1 MSSINEWK
9 RRNNSLDAINKQL
22 SDKILVL
29 EAEIDQLK
37 KRAAL
42 DEDFS
47 KYIDS
52 RDELMARKDEY
63 IQTLVAENEKL
74 KVERAELEKNVKTWK
89 MQAEKTAK
97 EYRAMEK
104 KMEEQESKLADIS
117 DRYIYSE
124 INGAIEKENYKE
136 KYESLKKNIKRDDN
150 NRIETKW
157 MVNYAKEKPESR
169 SGATAIRDMLTDYYL
184 SSEKMPQADAMKN
197 LREINKIPEEYDANH
212 PRQPLISSADQ
223 VVVNNHG
230 TVEHQ

>member
-1 MSSINEWK
+1 MSSISEWK

-22 SDKILVL
+22 SDKFLVL
-29 EAEIDQLK
+29 EAEIKQLR

-52 RDELMARKDEY
+52 RDELMARKEEY
-63 IQTLVAENEKL
+63 IQTLEAENEKL
-74 KVERAELEKNVKTWK
+74 KGERAELEKSVKTWQT
-89 MQAEKTAK
+89 QAEKTSI
-97 EYRAMEK
+97 EYREMEK
-104 KMEEQESKLADIS
+104 KKEELESKLADIS
-117 DRYIYSE
+117 DRYVCST

-136 KYESLKKNIKRDDN
+136 KYESLKKNFKRDDI
-150 NRIETKW
+150 NRIETNW
-157 MVNYAKEKPESR
+157 MVDYAKKKPDSR

-212 PRQPLISSADQ
+212 PKQPLISSADQ

-230 TVEHQ
+230 TVKH

>member
-1 MSSINEWK
+1 MLFISELDRRNKCLMEINEE
-9 RRNNSLDAINKQL
+9 L
-22 SDKILVL
+22 SAKLRVL
-29 EAEIDQLK
+29 SAEYEQLK

-52 RDELMARKDEY
+52 RDELMAKKDEY
-63 IQTLVAENEKL
+63 IQTLLAENEKL
-74 KVERAELEKNVKTWK
+74 KGERDELEKSVKTWQT
-89 MQAEKTAK
+89 QAEKTAK

-117 DRYIYSE
+117 DRYICST

-136 KYESLKKNIKRDDN
+136 KYESLKKNIKRDDI

-157 MVNYAKEKPESR
+157 MVDYAKKKPESR
-169 SGATAIRDMLTDYYL
+169 SGATAIKDMLTDYYL
-184 SSEKMPQADAMKN
+184 SNEKMPQADAMKN
-197 LREINKIPEEYDANH
+197 LREINKIPEDYDANH
-212 PRQPLISSADQ
+212 PKHPLISSADQ

-230 TVEHQ
+230 TVKH

>member
-9 RRNNSLDAINKQL
+9 RRNKSLDAINKQL

-29 EAEIDQLK
+29 EAEIEQLK

-63 IQTLVAENEKL
+63 IQTLAAENKKL
-74 KVERAELEKNVKTWK
+74 KGERDELEKSVKTWQ

>member
-117 DRYIYSE
+117 DRYICST

-150 NRIETKW
+150 NKIETRW
-157 MVNYAKEKPESR
+157 MVDYAKKKPESR
-169 SGATAIRDMLTDYYL
+169 SGATAIRDMLNDYYL
-184 SSEKMPQADAMKN
+184 SSEKMPQADAMKK
-197 LREINKIPEEYDANH
+197 LREINKIPDDYDANH
-212 PRQPLISSADQ
+212 PKQPLISSADQ

-230 TVEHQ
+230 TVEH

>member
-1 MSSINEWK
+1 MSSISELN
-9 RRNNSLDAINKQL
+9 RRNKSLDAINKQL

-29 EAEIDQLK
+29 EAEIEQLK

-52 RDELMARKDEY
+52 RDELMARKEEY
-63 IQTLVAENEKL
+63 IQTLEAENEKL
-74 KVERAELEKNVKTWK
+74 KGERDELEKSVKTWQT
-89 MQAEKTAK
+89 QAEKTSI
-97 EYRAMEK
+97 EYREMEK
-104 KMEEQESKLADIS
+104 KKEELESKLADIS

-136 KYESLKKNIKRDDN
+136 KYESLKKKNKKDDI
-150 NRIETKW
+150 NRIETNW
-157 MVNYAKEKPESR
+157 MVDYAKKKPDSR

-212 PRQPLISSADQ
+212 PKQPLISSADQ

-230 TVEHQ
+230 TVKH

>member
-1 MSSINEWK
+1 M
-9 RRNNSLDAINKQL
+9 

-29 EAEIDQLK
+29 EAEIKQLR

-63 IQTLVAENEKL
+63 IQTLAAENKKL
-74 KVERAELEKNVKTWK
+74 KGERDELEKSVKTWQ

-117 DRYIYSE
+117 DRYVCST

-136 KYESLKKNIKRDDN
+136 KYESLKKNFKRNDI
-150 NRIETKW
+150 NRIETNW
-157 MVNYAKEKPESR
+157 MVDYAKKKPESR

>member
-22 SDKILVL
+22 SRRILVL
-29 EAEIDQLK
+29 EAEIEQLR

-74 KVERAELEKNVKTWK
+74 KGERDELEKSVKTWQT
-89 MQAEKTAK
+89 QAEKTSR
-97 EYRAMEK
+97 EYREMEK

-117 DRYIYSE
+117 LRYNFSA
-124 INGAIEKENYKE
+124 INEGIEKLIYKV
-136 KYESLKKNIKRDDN
+136 KYDSLKSKNKKDDI
-150 NRIETKW
+150 NRIETNW
-157 MVNYAKEKPESR
+157 MVDYAKKKPESR
-169 SGATAIRDMLTDYYL
+169 SGATAIKDMLTDYYL

-197 LREINKIPEEYDANH
+197 LREINKIPEDYDANH
-212 PRQPLISSADQ
+212 PKHPLISSADQ

-230 TVEHQ
+230 TVKH

>member
-22 SDKILVL
+22 SRRILVL
-29 EAEIDQLK
+29 EAEIEQLR

-74 KVERAELEKNVKTWK
+74 KGERDELEKSVKTWQT
-89 MQAEKTAK
+89 QAENAAK

-117 DRYIYSE
+117 DRYIFST
-124 INGAIEKENYKE
+124 INEVIEKGNYKE
-136 KYESLKKNIKRDDN
+136 KYESLKKNIKRDDI
-150 NRIETKW
+150 NRIETNW
-157 MVNYAKEKPESR
+157 MVDYAKKKPESR
-169 SGATAIRDMLTDYYL
+169 SGATVIRDMLTDYYL

-197 LREINKIPEEYDANH
+197 LREINKIPDDYDANH
-212 PRQPLISSADQ
+212 PKQPLISSADQ

-230 TVEHQ
+230 TVEH

>member
-9 RRNNSLDAINKQL
+9 RRNKSLDAINKQL

-29 EAEIDQLK
+29 EAEIEQLK

-52 RDELMARKDEY
+52 RDELMARKEEY
-63 IQTLVAENEKL
+63 IQTLEAENEKL
-74 KVERAELEKNVKTWK
+74 KGERAELEKSVKTWQT
-89 MQAEKTAK
+89 QAEKTSI
-97 EYRAMEK
+97 EYREMEK
-104 KMEEQESKLADIS
+104 KKEELESKLADIS

-197 LREINKIPEEYDANH
+197 LREINKIPDDYDANH
-212 PRQPLISSADQ
+212 PKQPLISSADQ

-230 TVEHQ
+230 TVKH

>member
-9 RRNNSLDAINKQL
+9 RRNNSLDAINKLL
-22 SDKILVL
+22 SEKILVL
-29 EAEIDQLK
+29 EAEIKQLR

-63 IQTLVAENEKL
+63 IQTLAAENKKL
-74 KVERAELEKNVKTWK
+74 KGERDELEKSVKTWQ

-223 VVVNNHG
+223 VVVKNHG

>member
-9 RRNNSLDAINKQL
+9 RRNKSLDAINKQL

-74 KVERAELEKNVKTWK
+74 KVERAELEKSVKTWQT
-89 MQAEKTAK
+89 QAEKTSR
-97 EYRAMEK
+97 EYREMEK
-104 KMEEQESKLADIS
+104 KMEEQESKLAEIS
-117 DRYIYSE
+117 DRYSYSE
-124 INGAIEKENYKE
+124 KTGAIEKENYKE
-136 KYESLKKNIKRDDN
+136 KYESLKKNIKRDDI

-157 MVNYAKEKPESR
+157 MVDYAKKKPESR
-169 SGATAIRDMLTDYYL
+169 SGATAIKDMLTDYYL
-184 SSEKMPQADAMKN
+184 SNEKMPQADAMKN
-197 LREINKIPEEYDANH
+197 LREINKIPEEHDANH

-230 TVEHQ
+230 TVKH

>member
-9 RRNNSLDAINKQL
+9 RRNNSLDAINKLL

-29 EAEIDQLK
+29 EAEIEQLR

-74 KVERAELEKNVKTWK
+74 KVGRAELEKNVITWMK
-89 MQAEKTAK
+89 QAEKTAK
-97 EYRAMEK
+97 EYRVIEK
-104 KMEEQESKLADIS
+104 KKEELESMLADIS
-117 DRYIYSE
+117 IQYNFSAINE
-124 INGAIEKENYKE
+124 IIEKENYKE
-136 KYESLKKNIKRDDN
+136 KYESLKKNFKRDDI
-150 NRIETKW
+150 NRIETNW
-157 MVNYAKEKPESR
+157 MVDYAKKKPESR
-169 SGATAIRDMLTDYYL
+169 SGATAIRDMLNDYYL

-197 LREINKIPEEYDANH
+197 LREINKIPEDYDANH

-230 TVEHQ
+230 TVEH

>member
-1 MSSINEWK
+1 MSLINEWK
-9 RRNNSLDAINKQL
+9 LRNNSLDAINKQL
-22 SDKILVL
+22 SEKILVL
-29 EAEIDQLK
+29 EAEIEQLR

-74 KVERAELEKNVKTWK
+74 KVGRAELEKNVITWMK
-89 MQAEKTAK
+89 QAEKTAK
-97 EYRAMEK
+97 EYRVIEK
-104 KMEEQESKLADIS
+104 KKEELESKLADIS
-117 DRYIYSE
+117 LRYNFSAINE
-124 INGAIEKENYKE
+124 IIEKGNYKV
-136 KYESLKKNIKRDDN
+136 KYESLKKNIKRDDI
-150 NRIETKW
+150 NRIETNW
-157 MVNYAKEKPESR
+157 MVDYAKKKPESR
-169 SGATAIRDMLTDYYL
+169 SGATAIRDMLNDYYL

-197 LREINKIPEEYDANH
+197 LREINKIPEDYDANH

-230 TVEHQ
+230 TVEH

>member
-22 SDKILVL
+22 SEKILVL
-29 EAEIDQLK
+29 EAEIEQLK

-52 RDELMARKDEY
+52 RDELMAKKEEY

-74 KVERAELEKNVKTWK
+74 KGERDELEKNVNIWKT
-89 MQAEKTAK
+89 QAEKTSR
-97 EYRAMEK
+97 EYREMEK

-117 DRYIYSE
+117 DRYIFST
-124 INGAIEKENYKE
+124 INEVIEKGNYKA

-150 NRIETKW
+150 NSSFGSKNS
-157 MVNYAKEKPESR
+157 VLYAVCASWLSNAILR
-169 SGATAIRDMLTDYYL
+169 LSAMTCLSTVSSSHSSISATMQTT
-184 SSEKMPQADAMKN
+184 SSIASQMQSMTVISLN
-197 LREINKIPEEYDANH
+197 
-212 PRQPLISSADQ
+212 PRYVSLNRPPIVS
-223 VVVNNHG
+223 
-230 TVEHQ
+230 

>member
-1 MSSINEWK
+1 MSSISELN
-9 RRNNSLDAINKQL
+9 RRNKSLDAINKQL

-29 EAEIDQLK
+29 EAEIEQLK

-63 IQTLVAENEKL
+63 IQTLAAENKKL
-74 KVERAELEKNVKTWK
+74 KGERDELEKSVKTWQ

-117 DRYIYSE
+117 DRYVCST

-136 KYESLKKNIKRDDN
+136 KYESLKKNFKRDDI
-150 NRIETKW
+150 NRIETNW
-157 MVNYAKEKPESR
+157 MVDYAKKKPESR
-169 SGATAIRDMLTDYYL
+169 SGATAIRDMLNDYYL
-184 SSEKMPQADAMKN
+184 SSEKMPQADAMKK
-197 LREINKIPEEYDANH
+197 LREINKIPDDYDANH
-212 PRQPLISSADQ
+212 PKQPLISSADQ

-230 TVEHQ
+230 TVEH

>member
-9 RRNNSLDAINKQL
+9 RRNNSLDAINKLL
-22 SDKILVL
+22 SGRILVL
-29 EAEIDQLK
+29 EAEIKQLR

-74 KVERAELEKNVKTWK
+74 KGERDELEKSVKTWQT
-89 MQAEKTAK
+89 QAEKTAN

-117 DRYIYSE
+117 DRYVCST

-136 KYESLKKNIKRDDN
+136 KYESLKKNFKRDDI
-150 NRIETKW
+150 NRIETNW
-157 MVNYAKEKPESR
+157 MVDYAKKKPESR
-169 SGATAIRDMLTDYYL
+169 SGATAIRDMLNDYYL
-184 SSEKMPQADAMKN
+184 SSEKMPQADAMKK
-197 LREINKIPEEYDANH
+197 LREINKIPDDYEANH
-212 PRQPLISSADQ
+212 PKQPLISSADQ

-230 TVEHQ
+230 TVEH

>member
-9 RRNNSLDAINKQL
+9 RRNKTLDAINKQL

-29 EAEIDQLK
+29 EAEIEQLR

-74 KVERAELEKNVKTWK
+74 KGERDELEKSVKTWQT
-89 MQAEKTAK
+89 QAEKTAK

-117 DRYIYSE
+117 IRYNFSA
-124 INGAIEKENYKE
+124 INEMIENYKI
-136 KYESLKKNIKRDDN
+136 KYDSLRKNIKRDDI
-150 NRIETKW
+150 NRIETDW
-157 MVNYAKEKPESR
+157 MVDYAKKKPESR
-169 SGATAIRDMLTDYYL
+169 SGATAIRDMLNDYYL

-197 LREINKIPEEYDANH
+197 LREINKIPDDYDANH

-230 TVEHQ
+230 TVKH

>member
-52 RDELMARKDEY
+52 RDELMAKKDEY
-63 IQTLVAENEKL
+63 IQTLLAENEKL
-74 KVERAELEKNVKTWK
+74 KGERDELEKSVKTWQT
-89 MQAEKTAK
+89 QAEKPAK

-104 KMEEQESKLADIS
+104 KMEEHESLLAEIS
-117 DRYIYSE
+117 GRYIYPE
-124 INGAIEKENYKE
+124 INGAIEKENYKA

-150 NRIETKW
+150 NKIETKW
-157 MVNYAKEKPESR
+157 MVDYAKKKPESR
-169 SGATAIRDMLTDYYL
+169 SGATAIKDMLTDYYL
-184 SSEKMPQADAMKN
+184 SNEKMPQADAMKN
-197 LREINKIPEEYDANH
+197 LREINKIPEDYDANH
-212 PRQPLISSADQ
+212 PKHPLISSADQ

-230 TVEHQ
+230 TVEH

>member
-9 RRNNSLDAINKQL
+9 RRNNSLDAINKLL

-29 EAEIDQLK
+29 EAEIKQLR

-63 IQTLVAENEKL
+63 IQTLAAENKKL
-74 KVERAELEKNVKTWK
+74 KGERDELEKSVKTWQ

-136 KYESLKKNIKRDDN
+136 KYESLKKKNKKDDI
-150 NRIETKW
+150 NRIETNW
-157 MVNYAKEKPESR
+157 MVDYAKKKPDSR

-230 TVEHQ
+230 TVKH

>member
-1 MSSINEWK
+1 MSLINEWK
-9 RRNNSLDAINKQL
+9 LRNNSLDAINKQL
-22 SDKILVL
+22 SEKILVL
-29 EAEIDQLK
+29 EAEIEQLR

-74 KVERAELEKNVKTWK
+74 KVGRAELEKNVITWMK
-89 MQAEKTAK
+89 QAEKTAK
-97 EYRAMEK
+97 EYRVIEK
-104 KMEEQESKLADIS
+104 KKEELESMLADIS
-117 DRYIYSE
+117 IQYNFSAINE
-124 INGAIEKENYKE
+124 IIEKGNYKV
-136 KYESLKKNIKRDDN
+136 KYESLKKNIKRDDI
-150 NRIETKW
+150 NRIETNW
-157 MVNYAKEKPESR
+157 MVDYAKKKPESR
-169 SGATAIRDMLTDYYL
+169 SGATAIRDMLNDYYL

-197 LREINKIPEEYDANH
+197 LREINKIPEDYDANH

-230 TVEHQ
+230 TVEH

>member
-9 RRNNSLDAINKQL
+9 RRNKSLDAINKQL

-29 EAEIDQLK
+29 EAEIEQLK

-63 IQTLVAENEKL
+63 IQTLAAENKKL
-74 KVERAELEKNVKTWK
+74 KGERDELEKSVKTWQ

-117 DRYIYSE
+117 DRYIFST
-124 INGAIEKENYKE
+124 INEVIEKGNYKA

-150 NRIETKW
+150 NKIETRW
-157 MVNYAKEKPESR
+157 MVDYAKKKPESR
-169 SGATAIRDMLTDYYL
+169 SGATAIRDMLNDYYL
-184 SSEKMPQADAMKN
+184 SSEKMPQADAMKK
-197 LREINKIPEEYDANH
+197 LREINKIPDDYDANH
-212 PRQPLISSADQ
+212 PKQPLISSADQ

-230 TVEHQ
+230 TVEH

>member
-52 RDELMARKDEY
+52 RDELMAKKDEY
-63 IQTLVAENEKL
+63 IQTLLAENEKL
-74 KVERAELEKNVKTWK
+74 KGERDELEKNVITWMK
-89 MQAEKTAK
+89 QAEKTAK

-104 KMEEQESKLADIS
+104 KMEEQESKLAEIS

-124 INGAIEKENYKE
+124 KTGAIEKENYKE
-136 KYESLKKNIKRDDN
+136 KYESLKKNIKRDDI
-150 NRIETKW
+150 NRIETNW
-157 MVNYAKEKPESR
+157 MVDYAKKKPESR
-169 SGATAIRDMLTDYYL
+169 SGATAIKDMLTDYYL

-197 LREINKIPEEYDANH
+197 LREINKIPEDYDANH

-230 TVEHQ
+230 TVEH

>member
-1 MSSINEWK
+1 MSSISELN
-9 RRNNSLDAINKQL
+9 RRNKSLDAINKQL

-29 EAEIDQLK
+29 EAEIEQLK

-63 IQTLVAENEKL
+63 IQTLAAENKKL
-74 KVERAELEKNVKTWK
+74 KGERDELEKSVKTWQ

-230 TVEHQ
+230 TVKH

>member
-9 RRNNSLDAINKQL
+9 RRNNSLDAINKLL

-29 EAEIDQLK
+29 EAEIKQLR

-63 IQTLVAENEKL
+63 IQTLAAENKKL
-74 KVERAELEKNVKTWK
+74 KGERDELEKSVKTWQ

>member
-9 RRNNSLDAINKQL
+9 RRNNSLDAINKLL

-29 EAEIDQLK
+29 EAEIKQLR

-63 IQTLVAENEKL
+63 IQTLAAENKKL
-74 KVERAELEKNVKTWK
+74 KGERDELEKSVKTWQ

-136 KYESLKKNIKRDDN
+136 KYESLKKKNKKDDI
-150 NRIETKW
+150 NRIETNW
-157 MVNYAKEKPESR
+157 MVDYAKKKPDSR

>member
-9 RRNNSLDAINKQL
+9 RRNKSLDAINKQL

-29 EAEIDQLK
+29 EAEIEQLK

-117 DRYIYSE
+117 DRYIFST
-124 INGAIEKENYKE
+124 INEVIEKGNYKA

-150 NRIETKW
+150 NKIETRW
-157 MVNYAKEKPESR
+157 MVDYAKKKPESR
-169 SGATAIRDMLTDYYL
+169 SGATAIRDMLNDYYL

-197 LREINKIPEEYDANH
+197 LREINKIPEDYDANH
-212 PRQPLISSADQ
+212 PKQPLISSADQ

-230 TVEHQ
+230 TVEH

>member
-22 SDKILVL
+22 SRRILVL
-29 EAEIDQLK
+29 EAEIEQLRK
-37 KRAAL
+37 TAAL

-117 DRYIYSE
+117 DRYIFST
-124 INGAIEKENYKE
+124 INEVIEKGNYKE
-136 KYESLKKNIKRDDN
+136 KYESLKKNFKRDDI
-150 NRIETKW
+150 NRIETNW
-157 MVNYAKEKPESR
+157 MVDYAKKKPESR
-169 SGATAIRDMLTDYYL
+169 SGATAIRDMLNDYYL
-184 SSEKMPQADAMKN
+184 SSEKMPQADAMKK
-197 LREINKIPEEYDANH
+197 LREINKIPEDYDANH
-212 PRQPLISSADQ
+212 PKQPLISSADQ

-230 TVEHQ
+230 TVEH

>member
-9 RRNNSLDAINKQL
+9 RRNNSLDAINKLL
-22 SDKILVL
+22 SEKILVL
-29 EAEIDQLK
+29 EAEIKQLR

-63 IQTLVAENEKL
+63 IQTLAAENKKL
-74 KVERAELEKNVKTWK
+74 KGERDELEKSVKTWQ

>member
-22 SDKILVL
+22 SEKILVL

-97 EYRAMEK
+97 DYRAMEK

-117 DRYIYSE
+117 DRYIFST
-124 INGAIEKENYKE
+124 INEVIEKGNYKA

-150 NRIETKW
+150 NKIETRW
-157 MVNYAKEKPESR
+157 MVDYAKKKPESR
-169 SGATAIRDMLTDYYL
+169 SGATAIRDMLNDYYL
-184 SSEKMPQADAMKN
+184 SSEKMPQADAMKK
-197 LREINKIPEEYDANH
+197 LREINKIPDDYEANH
-212 PRQPLISSADQ
+212 PKQPLISSADQ

-230 TVEHQ
+230 TVKH